1 MGRHGHPAAGSHRRR
16 HQDVAG
22 DAAGR
27 GRAGAAHRLRQ
38 RRQPA
43 LRACA
48 RAAQGD
54 RDPGGPGRGPGA
66 RLPATARRGAP
77 AGGRGRRDRA
87 AAGAGKPRGRRRPA
101 GGSTAPRG
109 RDLRRR
115 ARAAVRGGRLDSHGH
130 PRRRAARAS
139 RRTHRSERFAERRRT
154 SGRRR
159 RDPHAAAPHRLRS
172 GPVGRAAD
180 GRGRHAAQPGVT
192 ARCRRG
198 IRPAKR
204 ADDERVAARDAVCRP
219 RADHGVLRRRAAA
232 HPRASRRPV
241 GRRHRRLAAAW
252 RLRAADRPR
261 RTARASAAGT
271 SRRWKCAR
279 SHRAISA
286 R

>member
-1 MGRHGHPAAGSHRRR
+1 MGSHGHPAAGSHRRR
-16 HQDVAG
+16 YQDVAG

-54 RDPGGPGRGPGA
+54 RDPGGPGRGPCA

-87 AAGAGKPRGRRRPA
+87 AAGAGQPRGRRRPA

-130 PRRRAARAS
+130 PRGRAPRAS
-139 RRTHRSERFAERRRT
+139 RRTHGSERFAERRRT

-159 RDPHAAAPHRLRS
+159 RYPHAAAPHRLRS

-180 GRGRHAAQPGVT
+180 GRGRHAAQPRVA
-192 ARCRRG
+192 ARRRRG
-198 IRPAKR
+198 IRPAQR

-219 RADHGVLRRRAAA
+219 PADHGVLRRRAGA
-232 HPRASRRPV
+232 HPRAPRRPV
-241 GRRHRRLAAAW
+241 GGRHRRAC
-252 RLRAADRPR
+252 RC
-261 RTARASAAGT
+261 SAAPCSRSSSKAAPSFCPGT